1 MDARRLRG
9 PAKRAASSSEDFSM
23 RKTKHAFGHRELWAT
38 ALLLASSGC
47 TGVASMP
54 PGGGSAGGGGNNSG
68 GAGNTN
74 SPGGG
79 SNVGNAGGNGGPT
92 TAGGG
97 MATTT
102 TTTTTPGAAGSLGTV
117 PPGPLDSGRVALR
130 RLNVREYD
138 NTMRD
143 LLGTAQ
149 TVAVNTFPGES
160 PGDGFDTVGLTFSD
174 LLVKDEF
181 AAAGTLVGELVARTA
196 TDPLKTAVYVCTP
209 TTANMST
216 CLSQILTDFMPK
228 AWRRPVTA
236 AEVTAATAVGTAA
249 MTAATGATATAGAT
263 ATDPATAAV
272 SAALEYVLMSPN
284 FLYHVELGSPAI
296 TPSSTAA
303 TPLSDYEV
311 ASRMS
316 YFLWSSMPDA
326 ALTQAAAAATL
337 ANQKGIPAQLTRM
350 VADPKFSGFMTGFT
364 DQWLAVNTIDSAV
377 MPSATVFPTEDAAL
391 IASMG
396 PETDAF
402 VGNLITTNAP
412 LTDLLTANY
421 TFANGRL
428 AQFYGITGVPATQTT
443 FTKVSLAGTP
453 RLGGILT
460 QETFLATTSKP
471 DRTSPVD
478 RGQYVLANMVCTPPQ
493 PAPPNVPLFMPAAPG
508 SMETAR
514 QVLDEHANNP
524 GCSTCHNSMD
534 PIGYTFEN
542 FDGSGAY
549 RTTDNGVAVDASG
562 SLYGKNGAPV
572 DGAQA
577 MAAAIA
583 ADPRFVQCIV
593 KEALTFG
600 IGRSFEQP
608 DGIGY
613 VETVAQPLAKGGT
626 WQSALQTVVTSQA
639 FLTTR
644 GGT

>member
-1 MDARRLRG
+1 MDARRLRW
-9 PAKRAASSSEDFSM
+9 PAKRAASSSEEFSM

-38 ALLLASSGC
+38 ALLLVSSGC

-54 PGGGSAGGGGNNSG
+54 PGGGSAGGGGTGSA
-68 GAGNTN
+68 GAGGTAG
-74 SPGGG
+74 PGGG
-79 SNVGNAGGNGGPT
+79 ATTGGPGGGT
-92 TAGGG
+92 ANAGGG
-97 MATTT
+97 MANNDMTQ
-102 TTTTTPGAAGSLGTV
+102 TTTTPGATGSLGTV
-117 PPGPLDSGRVALR
+117 PAGPLDSGRLPLR

-149 TVAVNTFPGES
+149 TVAVNTFPGDS
-160 PGDGFDTVGLTFSD
+160 PDDGFDTVGLSFSD
-174 LLVKDEF
+174 LLLKQEF

-216 CLSQILTDFMPK
+216 CLSQILTNFMPK

-236 AEVTAATAVGTAA
+236 AEVATATAVGTAA
-249 MTAATGATATAGAT
+249 LTAATSATATAGAT

-272 SAALEYVLMSPN
+272 SAALEYVLTSPN

-296 TPSSTAA
+296 TPTSTAV
-303 TPLSDYEV
+303 TPLSDYEA
-311 ASRMS
+311 ASRLS

-326 ALTQAAAAATL
+326 ALTQAAAAGTI
-337 ANQKGIPAQLTRM
+337 ANAKGIPAQLTRM
-350 VADPKFSGFMTGFT
+350 VADPKFAGFMTGFS
-364 DQWLAVNTIDSAV
+364 DQWLAVNTIDSVV
-377 MPSATVFPTEDAAL
+377 MPSATVFPNEDAAL

-402 VGNLITTNAP
+402 FGNLVTTNAA

-478 RGQYVLANMVCTPPQ
+478 RGQYVLANLVCTPPQ
-493 PAPPNVPLFMPAAPG
+493 PPPPNVPVLTTPVAG
-508 SMETAR
+508 SMQTVR
-514 QVLDEHANNP
+514 QALDEHANNP
-524 GCSTCHNSMD
+524 GCSTCHNAMD

-549 RTTDNGVAVDASG
+549 RTTDNGVAIDSSG
-562 SLYGKNGAPV
+562 SLYGINGAPV
-572 DGAQA
+572 DGAQG

-583 ADPRFVQCIV
+583 ADPRFVQCIM

-600 IGRSFEQP
+600 IGRSFELP
-608 DGIGY
+608 DGLGY